1 MNYQSGVVS
10 LVRKK
15 RNRSRNDRQTTIEKE
30 KEKEKTKRAAS
41 TVRSNVAVER
51 VIKNTTVRARVQ
63 CIVYRYRTK
72 LPNNRK

>member
-41 TVRSNVAVER
+41 TFNVAVER
-51 VIKNTTVRARVQ
+51 VH
-63 CIVYRYRTK
+63 
-72 LPNNRK
+72 